1 MEDGLIK
8 GILQTGAAGAVIA
21 VVWMFLRFLQ
31 EERADRM
38 EERQGVWKVLNRLTE
53 AIEKLEA
60 RLGSGS
66 CPYSYDARR
75 KE

>member
-1 MEDGLIK
+1 MESDLVK
-8 GILQTGAAGAVIA
+8 GILQSGAAGAVIA

-38 EERQGVWKVLNRLTE
+38 EERQGVWRALSRLTE

-60 RLGSGS
+60 RLGTGS

>member
-1 MEDGLIK
+1 
-8 GILQTGAAGAVIA
+8 
-21 VVWMFLRFLQ
+21 MFLRFLQ

-66 CPYSYDARR
+66 CPYSQDARR
-75 KE
+75 RE

>member
-1 MEDGLIK
+1 MESDLIK

-38 EERQGVWKVLNRLTE
+38 EERHGVWEVLTRLTD

-60 RLGSGS
+60 RLGSGGS
-66 CPYSYDARR
+66 PYGFDARR
-75 KE
+75 RE